1 MINEELYI
9 PIVLFICLAVVFGLF
24 LMFRYRAR
32 ADMQMTVRSALD
44 KGQELTP
51 ELVERLGQPKPAPHA
66 DLRRALIWIAV
77 GVGFALFGY
86 ILDEDDAVRPLIA
99 VGTFPT
105 VIGIAYLILSI
116 FTEKGKST

>member
-86 ILDEDDAVRPLIA
+86 ILDQDDAVRPLIA

>member
-1 MINEELYI
+1 MVNEELYI
-9 PIVLFICLAVVFGLF
+9 PIVLFICMAVVFGLF

-32 ADMQMTVRSALD
+32 ADMQKTVRSALD

-77 GVGFALFGY
+77 GVGFVVFGL
-86 ILDEDDAVRPLIA
+86 ILDEEDAVRPMIA
-99 VGTFPT
+99 VGTFPV
-105 VIGIAYLILSI
+105 VIGIAYLILSR
-116 FTEKGKST
+116 FSEKDTST